1 MTDINNSDDDDDSG
15 AAAKPEWKK
24 KKVEDDER
32 LTLRIDAIEADK
44 YQARKNKM
52 ETSLKRTKP
61 AKNSTKV
68 KQMYDDD
75 EDEDD
80 GLDEQHII
88 RSFRELRLNQ
98 SDASNSDTTLID
110 ALAPHEKVMIEQRTN
125 IEVTRQ
131 QEHAGRLNAMEQA
144 NTLARRAGIEKI
156 SEAKKTENL
165 QEAIYN
171 PKRIRAETL
180 EKSLAKQVGLKGEI
194 KFHTEGKVVEGVKEI
209 RKLTDNHKVKNVKMQ
224 DAHDIGS
231 KSITKSMSQN
241 ETAEMI
247 LRKSGQSAKLS
258 EIKKQSAY
266 GIKPKDT
273 KVSMKD
279 LQNKKDFELDAP
291 NMQKQKQKEKDDNKT
306 YSEKLKS
313 LLQESLRK
321 NNKVRG

>member
-156 SEAKKTENL
+156 SEAKKTKTCKRL
-165 QEAIYN
+165 SITRSVFA
-171 PKRIRAETL
+171 PKRWKKALPNR
-180 EKSLAKQVGLKGEI
+180 
-194 KFHTEGKVVEGVKEI
+194 
-209 RKLTDNHKVKNVKMQ
+209 
-224 DAHDIGS
+224 
-231 KSITKSMSQN
+231 
-241 ETAEMI
+241 
-247 LRKSGQSAKLS
+247 SA
-258 EIKKQSAY
+258 
-266 GIKPKDT
+266 
-273 KVSMKD
+273 
-279 LQNKKDFELDAP
+279 
-291 NMQKQKQKEKDDNKT
+291 
-306 YSEKLKS
+306 
-313 LLQESLRK
+313 
-321 NNKVRG
+321 

>member
-15 AAAKPEWKK
+15 AVTKPEWKK
-24 KKVEDDER
+24 KKVGDDER

-61 AKNSTKV
+61 TKNSTKV
-68 KQMYDDD
+68 KQIYDDD

-80 GLDEQHII
+80 GIDEHVI

-125 IEVTRQ
+125 IEITRQ

-180 EKSLAKQVGLKGEI
+180 EKNIAKQVGLKGEI

-279 LQNKKDFELDAP
+279 LKKTKDFELDAP
-291 NMQKQKQKEKDDNKT
+291 NMQKQIQKEQDDKT

>member
-15 AAAKPEWKK
+15 AVTKPEWKK
-24 KKVEDDER
+24 KKVGDDER

-61 AKNSTKV
+61 TKNSTKV
-68 KQMYDDD
+68 KQIYDDD

-80 GLDEQHII
+80 GIDEHVI

-125 IEVTRQ
+125 IEITRQ

-165 QEAIYN
+165 QESIYN

-180 EKSLAKQVGLKGEI
+180 EKNIAKQVGLKGEI

-291 NMQKQKQKEKDDNKT
+291 NMQKQIQKEQDDKT

>member
-15 AAAKPEWKK
+15 AVTKPEWKK
-24 KKVEDDER
+24 KKVGDDER

-61 AKNSTKV
+61 TKNSTKV
-68 KQMYDDD
+68 KQIYDDD

-80 GLDEQHII
+80 GIDEHVI

-110 ALAPHEKVMIEQRTN
+110 ALAPHEKRMIEQRTN
-125 IEVTRQ
+125 IEITRQ

-180 EKSLAKQVGLKGEI
+180 EKNIAKQVGLKGEI

-291 NMQKQKQKEKDDNKT
+291 NMQKQIQKEQDDKT